1 MKKYRVL
8 RNTHGFQGKYWHQ
21 DDIVEFEDDVIP
33 PKHFELLTGR
43 AEVLSAKEKIE
54 DEKTALSQ
62 LQRKQVKP
70 LPTAGQEMKNQK
82 RAGVMPVKSEDF

>member
-8 RNTHGFQGKYWHQ
+8 RKTHGFQGRMWYQ
-21 DDIVEFEDDVIP
+21 DDIVEFDDDVKP
-33 PKHFELLTGR
+33 PHHFELLSGK

-54 DEKTALSQ
+54 EEKTALSQ

-70 LPTAGQEMKNQK
+70 LPTAGTVMKKQK
-82 RAGVMPVKSEDF
+82 YVGEKQPEDF

>member
-1 MKKYRVL
+1 MRKFRVL

-21 DDIVEFEDDVIP
+21 DDIVEFEDDVVP
-33 PKHFELLTGR
+33 PRHFELLNGR
-43 AEVLSAKEKIE
+43 AEVLKAHEKIE

-70 LPTAGQEMKNQK
+70 LPTAGVILRKQK
-82 RAGVMPVKSEDF
+82 QVGVRQEDF